1 MKTFQLIF
9 FSLILISSLQA
20 QNLSINNL
28 IKLSQL
34 NSTESQKFLSDYKW
48 VQKGSTQNDPNLSL
62 SFQYYENGALK
73 GLLTKTFDE
82 NLGKV
87 FLSFF
92 DRVKLNIYVDELR
105 TLGFSKKKSYIED
118 EKIIDVYQ
126 KGNLRLDIL
135 SRPNQPFVISVSVS
149 LVRDK

>member
-1 MKTFQLIF
+1 
-9 FSLILISSLQA
+9 
-20 QNLSINNL
+20 
-28 IKLSQL
+28 
-34 NSTESQKFLSDYKW
+34 
-48 VQKGSTQNDPNLSL
+48 L

-92 DRVKLNIYVDELR
+92 DRVKLNIFVEELR

-126 KGNLRLDIL
+126 KGNLRLDIQ
-135 SRPNQPFVISVSVS
+135 SRPNQPFVISVSMS